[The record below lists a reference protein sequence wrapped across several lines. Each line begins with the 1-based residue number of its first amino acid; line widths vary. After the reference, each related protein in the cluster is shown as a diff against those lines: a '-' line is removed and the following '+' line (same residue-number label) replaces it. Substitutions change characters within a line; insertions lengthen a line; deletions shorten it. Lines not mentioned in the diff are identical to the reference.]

1 MNRVIFWNAP
11 ITISG
16 IECFM
21 SSLSYKGVLRAH
33 EDGQGG
39 ETHRLPSCWLLRET
53 SETNTCVDVA
63 FLSWS
68 WINRVK
74 KNRPPVPSWNGW
86 AQSIWD
92 DREPRPGGALWADG
106 EAGGLKDTHIFSSS
120 RECAYPVGSSGQRC
134 ISAQVCIFLESS
146 LQMRLKLRH

>member
-21 SSLSYKGVLRAH
+21 SSLSYRGVLRAH
-33 EDGQGG
+33 GDDQGG
-39 ETHRLPSCWLLRET
+39 ETHRLPSCWLLREI
-53 SETNTCVDVA
+53 SETNTCVHVA

-74 KNRPPVPSWNGW
+74 KIDPPVPSWNGW

-92 DREPRPGGALWADG
+92 YKEPRPGEPSEQTDRQ
-106 EAGGLKDTHIFSSS
+106 EGLKTHTFHHHQGSALILLALVANAASLLKYRSFWNPLS
-120 RECAYPVGSSGQRC
+120 RWS
-134 ISAQVCIFLESS
+134 
-146 LQMRLKLRH
+146 